1 MNGKRICSYI
11 EIPKTALVLC
21 SVENY
26 IPFSSVDANCILF
39 YLVLYV
45 AFITGWDR
53 QEKQFYAE
61 KNAEIIQVEETTVN
75 ISAVI

>member
-1 MNGKRICSYI
+1 MSRIILNNSAQVICGLRFVMNGKRICSYI

-53 QEKQFYAE
+53 
-61 KNAEIIQVEETTVN
+61 
-75 ISAVI
+75 